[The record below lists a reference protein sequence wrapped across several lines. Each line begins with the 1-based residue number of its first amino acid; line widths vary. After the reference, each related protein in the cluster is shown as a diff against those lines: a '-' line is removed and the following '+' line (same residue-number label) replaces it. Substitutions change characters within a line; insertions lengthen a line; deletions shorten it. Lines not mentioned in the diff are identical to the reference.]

1 MKNVLIIFGGNS
13 SEHEISCISAK
24 SILNNIDTNLFNVTA
39 CGISKDNNWYIYND
53 KFDNIDKNWL
63 NKNISKVENIIEF
76 LKEFD
81 VVFPI
86 IHGNTGEDGKLEG
99 LLDLFNITYVGSKTL
114 ESATGFDKEAT
125 KIWFEYLGIKE
136 VPFITV
142 YKSDID
148 KIESKIDYPLI
159 VKPACGGSSIG
170 INKAN
175 NCSELKNSL
184 IEAFK
189 FDKKVII
196 EKFIKAR
203 ELEVALLEDNDKLI
217 VSDVGE
223 IISCNTFYDYNAKY
237 EKKSNLEI
245 PAKIDESI
253 RQRIKD
259 IAKNIF
265 INLNLSS
272 YARIDFFLEN
282 NNIYINEINTIPG
295 FTEISM
301 YPKLMINEGI
311 TYKNLITKLI
321 ENAKKA
327 SD

>member
-53 KFDNIDKNWL
+53 IFDNIDKNWL

-175 NCSELKNSL
+175 NSSELKNSL

-237 EKKSNLEI
+237 EKESNLEI